1 VKNVKINNLTQSVFI
16 GILIAS
22 PLVNAESDYPAADFK
37 PKVLYKDS
45 EYQSAAV
52 EESKSS
58 SESSAAAVESE
69 DDSKFPAANFKPEV
83 LYKDENYKAPKIA
96 DAPASKNNAGTTEVW
111 KEEIKEIAKESSQAK
126 KESSSTPLIALVALA
141 VGGFL
146 FFKNRG
152 TASSGSVEAK
162 TYTRDPSGLTG
173 VARYLDK
180 KNPRSSSVAKYI
192 EKLESTPKSSVDK
205 YLAKKVVADKSE
217 SVSKATGVEKYLRDR
232 G

>member
-1 VKNVKINNLTQSVFI
+1 MKINNLTQSVFI

-37 PKVLYKDS
+37 PKVVYQDSDYK
-45 EYQSAAV
+45 SAAV
-52 EESKSS
+52 EEVKTESKSS
-58 SESSAAAVESE
+58 AVVESE

-83 LYKDENYKAPKIA
+83 LYKDENYKPSKIV
-96 DAPASKNNAGTTEVW
+96 DAPESKNNAGTTEVW

-152 TASSGSVEAK
+152 TASTGSVETK
-162 TYTRDPSGLTG
+162 VYTRDPSGLTG

-217 SVSKATGVEKYLRDR
+217 PVSKATGVEKYLRDR

>member
-1 VKNVKINNLTQSVFI
+1 VKINNLTQSVFI

-52 EESKSS
+52 EEAKSAP
-58 SESSAAAVESE
+58 ESSAAAEESG

-83 LYKDENYKAPKIA
+83 LYKDENYKAPKIV

-111 KEEIKEIAKESSQAK
+111 KEEIKEIANESSQAK

-152 TASSGSVEAK
+152 TASTGSVETK

-205 YLAKKVVADKSE
+205 YLAKKVVADKSD
-217 SVSKATGVEKYLRDR
+217 SVAKATGVEKYLRDR

>member
-1 VKNVKINNLTQSVFI
+1 MKINNLTQSVFI

-37 PKVLYKDS
+37 PKVLYQDS
-45 EYQSAAV
+45 EYKSAAV
-52 EESKSS
+52 EEVKSESK
-58 SESSAAAVESE
+58 SSAAAAESE

-83 LYKDENYKAPKIA
+83 LYKDENYKPSKIVEAPV
-96 DAPASKNNAGTTEVW
+96 SKNNAGTTEVW

-146 FFKNRG
+146 FFKSRG
-152 TASSGSVEAK
+152 TASTGSVETK
-162 TYTRDPSGLTG
+162 VYTRDPSGLTG

-217 SVSKATGVEKYLRDR
+217 PVSKATGVEKYLRDR